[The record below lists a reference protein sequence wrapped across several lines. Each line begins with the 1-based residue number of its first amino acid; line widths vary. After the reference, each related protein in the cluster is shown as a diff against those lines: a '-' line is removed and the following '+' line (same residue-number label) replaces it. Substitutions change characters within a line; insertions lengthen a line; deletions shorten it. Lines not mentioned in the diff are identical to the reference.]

1 MDRGLWTCLLP
12 YCTPSTAWEWRTAIL
27 QPGLNGQWL
36 LLQPNVINAQK
47 ITLLGGRL
55 QQRWWRTSAA
65 KGQTALAVADL
76 DGCRSG
82 SAPPPGDGPMPSDRG
97 GSTIGQGQ
105 LPLKHC
111 LTNSKHRHIGAKRR
125 DFWPSKYVKMRFWPG
140 LYPGPLTTLPRPSS
154 RLGVG
159 RTPTLPTI
167 SHPSILPPSA
177 LATRRLRTLI
187 WSGRHYPQIFL

>member
-82 SAPPPGDGPMPSDRG
+82 SAPPPWWRTDAVRQGRFYDRA
-97 GSTIGQGQ
+97 
-105 LPLKHC
+105 
-111 LTNSKHRHIGAKRR
+111 GAVAPKTLFDEFKASAYRCEKEGFLAFKIR
-125 DFWPSKYVKMRFWPG
+125 QNAFLARA
-140 LYPGPLTTLPRPSS
+140 LPR
-154 RLGVG
+154 
-159 RTPTLPTI
+159 TPHNAPQTL
-167 SHPSILPPSA
+167 
-177 LATRRLRTLI
+177 
-187 WSGRHYPQIFL
+187 